1 MSDEPV
7 WKGVISVG
15 SLKSEVKLSTE
26 GIRYIALFES
36 ITGARTKDCFEDTDN
51 NRLIFVVKSGDM
63 GLAIGKG
70 GDRINRVKK
79 AINKH
84 IEVIEYSED
93 PVEFVKNSFHP
104 VSIKNVNIVDKD
116 DKRIAYVEV
125 HTKEKGL
132 AIGRDGKNIEKVKKL
147 SLRHHNIADVIIQ

>member
-1 MSDEPV
+1 M
-7 WKGVISVG
+7 
-15 SLKSEVKLSTE
+15 SEVKLSTD

-36 ITGARTKDCFEDTDN
+36 LTGARARDCFEDAEN
-51 NRLIFVVKSGDM
+51 NRLVFVVKSGDM

-79 AINKH
+79 AVGRH
-84 IEVIEYSED
+84 VEVIEHSED
-93 PVEFVKNSFHP
+93 PVEFVKNAFHP
-104 VSIKNVNIVDKD
+104 VSIKNVNITVKD

-125 HTKEKGL
+125 LTKEKGL

-147 SLRHHNIADVIIQ
+147 SLRHHNIDDVVIKG

>member
-1 MSDEPV
+1 M
-7 WKGVISVG
+7 
-15 SLKSEVKLSTE
+15 SEVKLSTE

-36 ITGARTKDCFEDTDN
+36 LTGARARDCYEDTDN

-79 AINKH
+79 AIGKH
-84 IEVIEYSED
+84 IEIIEHSED
-93 PVEFVKNSFHP
+93 PAEFVKNAFHP
-104 VSIKNVNIVDKD
+104 VSIKNVNIAVKD
-116 DKRIAYVEV
+116 NKRIAYVEV

-132 AIGRDGKNIEKVKKL
+132 AIGRDGKNIEKVKNL
-147 SLRHHNIADVIIQ
+147 SLRHHNIEDVIIQ

>member
-1 MSDEPV
+1 M
-7 WKGVISVG
+7 
-15 SLKSEVKLSTE
+15 SEVKLSTD

-36 ITGARTKDCFEDTDN
+36 LTGARAKDCFEDLEN

-70 GDRINRVKK
+70 GDHINRVKK
-79 AINKH
+79 TIGKH
-84 IEVIEYSED
+84 VEIIEHSDD
-93 PVEFVKNSFHP
+93 PVEFVKNAFHP
-104 VSIKNVNIVDKD
+104 VSLKNASLVVKD

-125 HTKEKGL
+125 HSKEKGL

-147 SLRHHNIADVIIQ
+147 SARHHNIDDVIIQ

>member
-1 MSDEPV
+1 M
-7 WKGVISVG
+7 
-15 SLKSEVKLSTE
+15 SEVKLSTE

-36 ITGARTKDCFEDTDN
+36 LTGARARDCFEDVEN
-51 NRLIFVVKSGDM
+51 NRLVFVVKSGDM

-79 AINKH
+79 AVGRH
-84 IEVIEYSED
+84 VEVIEHSED
-93 PVEFVKNSFHP
+93 PVEFVKNAFHP
-104 VSIKNVNIVDKD
+104 VSIKNVNITVKD

-125 HTKEKGL
+125 LTKEKGL

-147 SLRHHNIADVIIQ
+147 SLRHHNIDDVIIKG

>member
-1 MSDEPV
+1 M
-7 WKGVISVG
+7 
-15 SLKSEVKLSTE
+15 SEVKLSTE

-36 ITGARTKDCFEDTDN
+36 LTGARARDCFEDVEN
-51 NRLIFVVKSGDM
+51 NRLVFVVKSGDM

-79 AINKH
+79 AIGKH
-84 IEVIEYSED
+84 VEIIEHSDD
-93 PVEFVKNSFHP
+93 PAEFVKNAFHP
-104 VSIKNVNIVDKD
+104 VSIKNVNITVKD

-125 HTKEKGL
+125 LTKEKGL

-147 SLRHHNIADVIIQ
+147 SLRHHNIDDVIIKG

>member
-1 MSDEPV
+1 M
-7 WKGVISVG
+7 
-15 SLKSEVKLSTE
+15 SEVKLSTD

-36 ITGARTKDCFEDTDN
+36 MTGASARDCFEDSEN

-70 GDRINRVKK
+70 GEHINRVKK
-79 AINKH
+79 TIGKH
-84 IEVIEYSED
+84 IEIIEHSDD
-93 PVEFVKNSFHP
+93 PAEFVKNAFHP
-104 VSIKNVNIVDKD
+104 VSIKNVNLVVKD

-125 HTKEKGL
+125 HSKEKGL

-147 SLRHHNIADVIIQ
+147 SARHHNIDDVIIQ

>member
-1 MSDEPV
+1 M
-7 WKGVISVG
+7 
-15 SLKSEVKLSTE
+15 SEVKLSTD

-36 ITGARTKDCFEDTDN
+36 MTGASARDCFEDSEN

-70 GDRINRVKK
+70 GEHINRVKK
-79 AINKH
+79 IIGKH
-84 IEVIEYSED
+84 VEIIEHSD
-93 PVEFVKNSFHP
+93 DAAEFVKNAFHP
-104 VSIKNVNIVDKD
+104 VSIKNVNIMVKD

-125 HTKEKGL
+125 LTKEKGL

-147 SLRHHNIADVIIQ
+147 SARHHNIDDVIIQ

>member
-1 MSDEPV
+1 M
-7 WKGVISVG
+7 
-15 SLKSEVKLSTE
+15 SEVKLSTD

-36 ITGARTKDCFEDTDN
+36 LTGARAKDCFEDSEN

-70 GDRINRVKK
+70 GDHINRVKK
-79 AINKH
+79 TIGKH
-84 IEVIEYSED
+84 VEIIEHSDD
-93 PVEFVKNSFHP
+93 PVEFVKNAFHP
-104 VSIKNVNIVDKD
+104 VLLKNASLVVKD

-125 HTKEKGL
+125 HSKEKGL

-147 SLRHHNIADVIIQ
+147 SARHHNIDDVIIQ

>member
-1 MSDEPV
+1 M
-7 WKGVISVG
+7 
-15 SLKSEVKLSTE
+15 SEVKLSTD

-36 ITGARTKDCFEDTDN
+36 LTGARARDCFEDAEN
-51 NRLIFVVKSGDM
+51 NRLVFVVKSGDM

-79 AINKH
+79 AVGRH
-84 IEVIEYSED
+84 VEVIEHSDD
-93 PVEFVKNSFHP
+93 PVEFVKNAFHP
-104 VSIKNVNIVDKD
+104 VSIKNVNITVKD

-125 HTKEKGL
+125 LTKEKGL

-147 SLRHHNIADVIIQ
+147 SLRHHNIDDVIIKG

>member
-1 MSDEPV
+1 M
-7 WKGVISVG
+7 
-15 SLKSEVKLSTE
+15 SEVRLTTE

-36 ITGARTKDCFEDTDN
+36 LTGARARDCYEDIEN

-70 GDRINRVKK
+70 GDHINRVKRVVG
-79 AINKH
+79 KH
-84 IEVIEYSED
+84 VEVIEHSED
-93 PVEFVKNSFHP
+93 PVEFVKNAFHP
-104 VSIKNVNIVDKD
+104 VSTKNVNIVEKD

-125 HTKEKGL
+125 LTKEKGL

-147 SLRHHNIADVIIQ
+147 SLRHHNIDDVIIKGCTP